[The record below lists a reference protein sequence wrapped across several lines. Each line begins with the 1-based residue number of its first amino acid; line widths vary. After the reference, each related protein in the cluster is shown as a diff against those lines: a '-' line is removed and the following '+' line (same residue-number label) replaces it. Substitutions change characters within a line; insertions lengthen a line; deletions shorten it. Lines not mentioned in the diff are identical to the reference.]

1 MIAEVLAR
9 RLLSSSWDGI
19 GGWSMFLGILIVV
32 KHLPA
37 RSCSCFR
44 INDQTETT
52 KNNILKDD
60 LVSVFQIFLYNNL

>member
-1 MIAEVLAR
+1 MGGYELEKSLQYVLGNF
-9 RLLSSSWDGI
+9 DC
-19 GGWSMFLGILIVV
+19 V